1 MVVYTCEAEN
11 CTFKTED
18 ITSEALLLQMITN
31 HRQDKHG
38 NPGATAMIS
47 DRAARPEKPSIT
59 TNMTSYQWINT
70 VKYWELYKKAARI
83 TYESDKITHLIMC
96 CDTELKKQLFS
107 IHNDIL
113 DKSEKDALQ
122 IIQNIAVKSESIIVA
137 QVKLV
142 NSRQSPDEPIRSYY
156 ARLKGQAVICD
167 YNVKKL
173 INGTEHSISY
183 EEPMLKQI
191 IASNMAD
198 PEIQVELLSHLNS
211 ITNTMTV
218 NDMIN
223 FIEARENSKRSS
235 IKLTTFH
242 RSSAVNSTYRRN
254 SRPPTSNHN
263 NSNQQN
269 TNTSHQGTK
278 CSHCNK
284 FGHGNHWGSQGAHIR
299 KRLGCP
305 AYGRTCNKCKRL
317 GHFEVVCRE
326 KIQSHQSTS
335 AVNNM
340 EPEEVTIGGVINAS
354 HE

>member
-11 CTFKTED
+11 CTFKTAD
-18 ITSEALLLQMITN
+18 ITSEALLLEMITN
-31 HRQDKHG
+31 HRQNKHG
-38 NPGATAMIS
+38 NLGATAMIT

-59 TNMTSYQWINT
+59 VNMTPYQWATT

-107 IHNDIL
+107 IHDDIL

-122 IIQNIAVKSESIIVA
+122 IIKDIAVKSESVIVA

-167 YNVKKL
+167 YTVKKL
-173 INGTEHSISY
+173 IDGTEHSISY
-183 EEPMLKQI
+183 AEPMLKQI

-198 PEIQVELLSHLNS
+198 PEIQVELISHLNS
-211 ITNTMTV
+211 ITTTMTAD
-218 NDMIN
+218 DMIN

-242 RSSAVNSTYRRN
+242 RSSAVNSTFRKS
-254 SRPPTSNHN
+254 SRPPCNHN
-263 NSNQQN
+263 NMYQ
-269 TNTSHQGTK
+269 
-278 CSHCNK
+278 
-284 FGHGNHWGSQGAHIR
+284 
-299 KRLGCP
+299 
-305 AYGRTCNKCKRL
+305 
-317 GHFEVVCRE
+317 
-326 KIQSHQSTS
+326 
-335 AVNNM
+335 M
-340 EPEEVTIGGVINAS
+340 
-354 HE
+354 